1 MLHGK
6 RRSSSWK
13 CHAGQY
19 FLMTSRGIGMVK
31 GPRKGVQVVKGRM
44 NARSG
49 EVSWVGNNSRNLAHL
64 KGRIYL
70 KFRGCWGRS
79 ISLSA
84 IHVHLVLRQ
93 PERPDLTISN

>member
-19 FLMTSRGIGMVK
+19 FLMTSRGIGMIK

-49 EVSWVGNNSRNLAHL
+49 KVSWVGSNSRNLAHFE
-64 KGRIYL
+64 GTHL
-70 KFRGCWGRS
+70 KFRGCCWEDQ
-79 ISLSA
+79 SA
-84 IHVHLVLRQ
+84 CQPSTCILFCDQ